1 MRHARRQA
9 HFLSHLVNAR
19 GSRSSLTAFI
29 VIVISGVT
37 ALTGA
42 LGLVLA
48 GWLMTGPRDGGIERL
63 GEFVLLMAA
72 MGGTLAATAGGMIAA
87 GVGLTRSKNRGV
99 RTPQLTLTFAANLA
113 EFALVFLLPSI
124 MGRG

>member
-1 MRHARRQA
+1 
-9 HFLSHLVNAR
+9 
-19 GSRSSLTAFI
+19 

-48 GWLMTGPRDGGIERL
+48 AWLMTGPRDGGMERL

-72 MGGTLAATAGGMIAA
+72 MGGTLAATAVGMIAA
-87 GVGLTRSKNRGV
+87 GAGLTRSKNRGV
-99 RTPQLTLTFAANLA
+99 RTPQLTPTFAANLA